1 MTKEEYLEKAFE
13 LLNKGKIS
21 AEAYDSIIS
30 NIDIFTEKEN

>member
-13 LLNKGKIS
+13 LLNEGKIS

-30 NIDIFTEKEN
+30 NIDIFTEE